1 MKLDKIKIQ
10 NKYINSE
17 KGFVNEVI
25 GGIFRR
31 AKKNDNRKKWIPEC
45 TKQDVYGELMLYIQ
59 NHGRNCEYCKKP
71 WTYIRRL
78 NGKRRT
84 RASITETN
92 FSIDR
97 LDSTKTYK
105 ISNLVFCCAG
115 CNNRKNQVK
124 LSDVVNITRVWMKR
138 ATA

>member
-1 MKLDKIKIQ
+1 MKLDKIKTQ
-10 NKYINSE
+10 NKYLNSE

-25 GGIFRR
+25 NGIFMR
-31 AKKNDNRKKWIPEC
+31 AKKNNNRKKWIPEC
-45 TKQDVYGELMLYIQ
+45 KKQDIYSELML
-59 NHGRNCEYCKKP
+59 
-71 WTYIRRL
+71 YIRRL

-84 RASITETN
+84 RAPITETN

-105 ISNLVFCCAG
+105 IPNLVFCCAG